1 MARLGQFALRGCS
14 ELFEAQF
21 FLINQK
27 YLYGLYNAEASK
39 LANYQGI
46 TMTLK
51 TRYRVPTNSILPL
64 ILHSC
69 RWFLLVLL
77 PLIAVASESSH
88 DRLHPGF
95 RYVQS

>member
-39 LANYQGI
+39 LANNQGI
-46 TMTLK
+46 TMMLK
-51 TRYRVPTNSILPL
+51 TRY
-64 ILHSC
+64 
-69 RWFLLVLL
+69 
-77 PLIAVASESSH
+77 
-88 DRLHPGF
+88 
-95 RYVQS
+95 